1 MRRFWKEASARPAEG
16 GWTVALDGKPIRTP
30 AKHPLVVPGRA
41 LAEAIAAEWDGQ
53 GEDVRPAAMP
63 LMRLASTAL
72 DLVARRQAEVAA
84 EIAKYAETDL
94 VCYRAE
100 HPPALAQ
107 RQQAGWGP
115 LVDWAMLRYDAPL
128 AITSGVIPTP
138 QSAATLQAFRTAVAA
153 CSPLELGALHAVTTG
168 CGSVVLGL
176 ALFEGRI
183 EADEAFAL
191 SQLDESFEIEQ
202 WGEDA
207 EAERRRTALL
217 EDIRSAARFLALLRE
232 PDG

>member
-1 MRRFWKEASARPAEG
+1 MKRFWKETSARPVEG

-30 AKHPLVVPGRA
+30 AKHPLVVPSRA
-41 LAEAIAAEWDGQ
+41 LAEAVAAEWDSQ
-53 GEDVRPAAMP
+53 GEEIRPAAMP
-63 LMRLASTAL
+63 LMRLASTAI
-72 DLVARRQAEVAA
+72 DLVAKRHADVVA

-107 RQQAGWGP
+107 RQQAAWGP

-128 AITSGVIPTP
+128 AVTSGVIPTP
-138 QSAATLQAFRTAVAA
+138 QSAATLKAIQTAVAA
-153 CSPLELGALHAVTTG
+153 FSMLELTALHAVTTG

-176 ALFEGRI
+176 ALLEGRI

-202 WGEDA
+202 WGEDE
-207 EAERRRTALL
+207 EAERRRAAVR
-217 EDIRSAARFLALLRE
+217 EDIRSAAHFLALLRT
-232 PDG
+232 

>member
-1 MRRFWKEASARPAEG
+1 MKRFWKETSARPAEG
-16 GWTVALDGKPIRTP
+16 GWTVTLDGKPIRTP
-30 AKHPLVVPGRA
+30 AKHPLVVPSRA
-41 LAEAIAAEWDGQ
+41 LAEAVAAEWDSQ
-53 GEDVRPAAMP
+53 ADEIRPAAMP
-63 LMRLASTAL
+63 LMRLASTAI
-72 DLVARRQAEVAA
+72 DLVAKRHAEVVA

-107 RQQAGWGP
+107 RQQAAWGP

-128 AITSGVIPTP
+128 AVTSGVIPTP
-138 QSAATLQAFRTAVAA
+138 QSAATLKTIEAAVAA
-153 CSPLELGALHAVTTG
+153 CSALELAPLHAVTTG
-168 CGSVVLGL
+168 CGSVVLSL
-176 ALFEGRI
+176 ALLEGRI

-207 EAERRRTALL
+207 EAEGRRAAVR
-217 EDIRSAARFLALLRE
+217 EDIRSAAHFLALLRA
-232 PDG
+232 